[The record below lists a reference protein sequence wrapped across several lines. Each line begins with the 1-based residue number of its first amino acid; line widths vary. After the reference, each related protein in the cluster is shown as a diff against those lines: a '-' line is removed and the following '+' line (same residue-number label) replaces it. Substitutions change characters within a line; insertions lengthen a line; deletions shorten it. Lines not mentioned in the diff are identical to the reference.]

1 MATLPRTFLDSTI
14 NDAQEHGLEFHVLP
28 EDKGLLLF
36 AKDLAA
42 SELCSLLE
50 NKTVELNAAQH
61 APVIDDKQTPNSQ
74 DAHEQSNID
83 CQVTVEE
90 RAQLFK
96 FLTD

>member
-1 MATLPRTFLDSTI
+1 MATLPRTFLDSI
-14 NDAQEHGLEFHVLP
+14 LNDAEERGLEAQVLP

-36 AKDLAA
+36 SRDLAA
-42 SELCSLLE
+42 TELCSLLE
-50 NKTVELNAAQH
+50 NKTAELNAAQH
-61 APVIDDKQTPNSQ
+61 APVIDDEQTPNSQ
-74 DAHEQSNID
+74 DVPDQSSID